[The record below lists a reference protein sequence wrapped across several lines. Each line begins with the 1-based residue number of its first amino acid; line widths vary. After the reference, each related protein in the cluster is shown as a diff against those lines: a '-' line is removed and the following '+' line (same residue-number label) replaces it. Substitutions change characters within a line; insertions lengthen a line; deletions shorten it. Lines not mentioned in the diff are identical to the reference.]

1 MWCLLSC
8 VAFSILA
15 RSMIPVFTRVLLPI
29 WASALA
35 SGKKPFEV
43 QRYVGTKKNAM
54 KRLIQS
60 ALVIVGHN
68 GNSSIIAIAR
78 VFARCRDVTTDVK
91 DQRIASLD
99 SDSFWQGNL
108 AKYFQGDSCDVCYF
122 DLVYDMRKFNLTWKD
137 SESKTKRAFAP
148 NCGFCLA
155 NLSWEWHLFI
165 QDLLERPAAIK
176 YQFSWPCL
184 TAKHEDEIS
193 VSTPVPDD
201 SFPDVNLSDEG
212 RLSIKSAGVARDARN
227 EDVFDR

>member
-60 ALVIVGHN
+60 ALVIVGQK
-68 GNSSIIAIAR
+68 GSCSIVAIAR
-78 VFARCRDVTTDVK
+78 VLACCRDVTTHMK
-91 DQRIASLD
+91 DQLIASLD
-99 SDSFWQGNL
+99 SDIFLQSNL
-108 AKYFQGDSCDVCYF
+108 AKYFQGDSFDVCFF
-122 DLVYDMRKFNLTWKD
+122 DLVYDMRKFNLTWRD
-137 SESKTKRAFAP
+137 LESKTKCDFAR

-155 NLSWEWHLFI
+155 NLSWEGHLFI

-176 YQFSWPCL
+176 YQFTWPCL
-184 TAKHEDEIS
+184 SVKDAEDEIS
-193 VSTPVPDD
+193 VSTPEPDD
-201 SFPDVNLSDEG
+201 SLPDDSLPDVNLSDEG
-212 RLSIKSAGVARDARN
+212 RLSTKRRRSCS
-227 EDVFDR
+227 